1 MKEYEVL
8 KVSINPCGG
17 EEHAIKEFLE
27 VETDDP
33 LAFVDS
39 NTRFPLME
47 QGQNSDGDLV
57 ITCGDGKGYFVRY
70 TFTEL

>member
-8 KVSINPCGG
+8 KESINPCGG

-27 VETDDP
+27 IETDDP
-33 LAFVDS
+33 VGFVTG

-47 QGQNSDGDLV
+47 QGNNRAGDLV